1 MSMQRSIGLS
11 VGRHKMTISNDV
23 ERINLIEA
31 GKRLAAVLEVLRA
44 KVAPGVKA
52 EELDDLAEQLIRVG
66 GDTPCFLGY
75 TPEGAQRPY
84 PATLCV
90 SINDE
95 VVHGIPNESEKILK
109 EGDIVGLDLGLAH
122 NGIIV
127 DAAITVPVGEVNEE
141 TEKLLIATKTALA
154 SGIAQAI
161 PGNHIGD
168 ISSAIQKEIESAGFK
183 VVKELG
189 GHGVGE
195 LVHEEPFIPNFG
207 RAGDGPV
214 LEEGMVLALEPI
226 SAAGKAIVILA
237 PDGYTYR
244 TKDGSRSAHFEH
256 TILIEK
262 AGARIITE

>member
-1 MSMQRSIGLS
+1 
-11 VGRHKMTISNDV
+11 MTIANET
-23 ERINLIEA
+23 ERENLIEA
-31 GKRLAAVLEVLRA
+31 GKRLGAVLRALRA
-44 KVAPGVKA
+44 KVAIGVTA
-52 EELDDLAEQLIRVG
+52 EELDDLAEQMILEG
-66 GDTPCFLGY
+66 GDAPAFLGY
-75 TPEGAQRPY
+75 TPEGARRPY

-95 VVHGIPNESEKILK
+95 VVHGIPNESLKMLK
-109 EGDIVGLDLGLAH
+109 EGDIVKLDLGLTH

-127 DAAITVPVGEVNEE
+127 DAAITVAVGVVSEE
-141 TEKLLIATKTALA
+141 TKKLLRATERALA
-154 SGIAQAI
+154 AGISAAKV
-161 PGNHIGD
+161 GRHIGD
-168 ISSAIQKEIESAGFK
+168 ISHAVQKEIEGAGFK

-207 RAGDGPV
+207 RAGDGPL

-226 SAAGKAIVILA
+226 ASAGKAAVTLA

-256 TILIEK
+256 TILLEK
-262 AGARIITE
+262 TGARIVTQ

>member
-1 MSMQRSIGLS
+1 
-11 VGRHKMTISNDV
+11 MTITNDT
-23 ERINLIEA
+23 ERANLIEG
-31 GKRLAAVLEVLRA
+31 GKRLAAVLETLRTR
-44 KVAPGVKA
+44 VAPGITA
-52 EELDDLAEQLIRVG
+52 EELDDLAEQLIRDG
-66 GDTPCFLGY
+66 GDEPCFLGY

-95 VVHGIPNESEKILK
+95 VVHGIPNESVKTLK
-109 EGDIVGLDLGLAH
+109 EGDIVGLDLGLTH

-127 DAAITVPVGEVNEE
+127 DAAITVAVGNVNEE
-141 TEKLLIATKTALA
+141 TKKLLHATEAALA
-154 SGIAQAI
+154 AGIAAAA
-161 PGNHIGD
+161 PGKHVGD
-168 ISSAIQKEIESAGFK
+168 ISSAIQKEIENAGFK

-195 LVHEEPFIPNFG
+195 LVHEEPFIPNYG
-207 RAGDGPV
+207 RAGEGEL

-226 SAAGKAIVILA
+226 STAGKAAVILA

-262 AGARIITE
+262 DKARIITA